1 MCPGP
6 PRDLPGTYTGPP
18 RDHPLNERAAVK
30 LKSAVLLNALVGP
43 SKGHVLSGRKLAAA
57 VGVHRSFIDH
67 LTSGRRSGCTD
78 EVAAALS
85 EALGVP
91 TGVLFHEDESPSER
105 AHAA

>member
-1 MCPGP
+1 M
-6 PRDLPGTYTGPP
+6 
-18 RDHPLNERAAVK
+18 K

-43 SKGHVLSGRKLAAA
+43 SKGHVMSGRKLAAT

-67 LTSGRRSGCTD
+67 LTSGRRHGCTD

-91 TGVLFHEDESPSER
+91 AGVLFEADEPPSER
-105 AHAA
+105 LHAA